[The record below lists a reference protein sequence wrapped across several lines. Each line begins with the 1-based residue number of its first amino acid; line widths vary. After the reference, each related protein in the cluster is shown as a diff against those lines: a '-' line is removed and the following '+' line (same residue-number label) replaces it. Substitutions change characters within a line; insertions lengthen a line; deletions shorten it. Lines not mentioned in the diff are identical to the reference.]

1 MPKKKSGLST
11 HDRKVRELAK
21 KYVKEKWKVKADIS
35 SFDQPTPVGSNRRI
49 PDLELTKGGKTKL
62 IEVDIPNTVNQEQLE
77 SFRRSAGQK
86 KNTDFEH
93 VITKPRKKKG

>member
-1 MPKKKSGLST
+1 MPKKKSGSST

-21 KYVKEKWKVKADIS
+21 KYIKEKWKVKAHIGN
-35 SFDQPTPVGSNRRI
+35 FEQPTPVGRTERI
-49 PDLELTKGGKTKL
+49 PDLEVSKGGKTKL
-62 IEVDIPNTVNQEQLE
+62 IEVDTPSSVNQEQLE

-93 VITKPRKKKG
+93 VITKPRKRKG

>member
-1 MPKKKSGLST
+1 MPKRKSGSST

-21 KYVKEKWKVKADIS
+21 KDMKEKWKLKAHIGG
-35 SFDQPTPVGSNRRI
+35 FEQPTPVGSNKRI

-62 IEVDIPNTVNQEQLE
+62 IEVDTPNTVNPEKLK